1 MELTSLLIIIVA
13 LVYLAKNSKGKQF
26 MDHCG
31 NTMVN
36 LSAAA
41 DDASAALHKQCHEL
55 LSDEAAAKAKAEAKA
70 KIAKAKKVV
79 AEDYDDAE

>member
-13 LVYLAKNSKGKQF
+13 LVYLTKNSKGKQF

-55 LSDEAAAKAKAEAKA
+55 LSDEAAAAAKTVAKA
-70 KIAKAKKVV
+70 KIAKAETI
-79 AEDYDDAE
+79 AEDDYSDIL